1 MPENITG
8 KRAELGFRGRFESQ
22 DGRDCRNLLRG

>member
-8 KRAELGFRGRFESQ
+8 KRAKLGLGYLVNQ
-22 DGRDCRNLLRG
+22 DGRDCRNPLRG